1 MKLEG
6 KTIAITGIG
15 GFIGQRMAERALD
28 KGMDVRGLDLSEDA
42 AAHARELGAAVSI
55 GDVRDPEAV
64 ARLLQGA
71 DIVFHAAAIVRESGD
86 MDTFRQVNVDGSRLL
101 ARTAAEMGVAR
112 LVHLSSVMVYG
123 FDFPPDVSEDGPFRG
138 EDNPYCTTKY
148 ESEGAVRDFHG
159 QGDLEVTVIR
169 PGDVYGPGSM
179 PWVVRPL
186 EMMRQGLF
194 MLPDG
199 GHGVL
204 DPTYIDNLIDAV
216 FLTIRKDATDEAF
229 NVTDGM
235 AMETRHFFR
244 YHADMLGKNRI
255 LTLPSWLL
263 KPIFAMI
270 ELGARAVGVQP
281 PASVAALHFINKPHG
296 YSNQKILDLGHE
308 PAVGLDEGMRR
319 VEAWAR
325 KTSLI

>member
-1 MKLEG
+1 MKLDD

-15 GFIGQRMAERALD
+15 GFIGQRMAERALE
-28 KGMDVRGLDLSEDA
+28 KGLDVRGLDLSEDA
-42 AAHARELGAAVSI
+42 AAEVRALGADVI
-55 GDVRDPEAV
+55 VGDVRDPEAV
-64 ARLLQGA
+64 ARMLQGA
-71 DIVFHAAAIVRESGD
+71 DVVFHAAAIVRESGD
-86 MDTFRQVNVDGSRLL
+86 IDTFRQVNVEGSRLL
-101 ARTAAEMGVAR
+101 ARSAAEMGVGR

-123 FDFPPDVSEDGPFRG
+123 FDYPPNIIEEGPFRG
-138 EDNPYCTTKY
+138 EGNPYCTTKY
-148 ESEGAVRDFHG
+148 ESEQAVLDFHG
-159 QGDLEVTVIR
+159 EGDLEVTVIR

-186 EMMRQGLF
+186 EFMKQGIF

-204 DPTYIDNLIDAV
+204 DPTYVDNLIDAV
-216 FLTIRKDATDEAF
+216 FLTIRKDATNQAF

-235 AMETRHFFR
+235 AMETRHFFK
-244 YHADMLGKNRI
+244 YHADMLGKKRI

-263 KPIFAMI
+263 EPLFAMI
-270 ELGARAVGVQP
+270 ELGARAIGMQP

-308 PAVGLDEGMRR
+308 PRVGLDEGMRR

-325 KTSLI
+325 KESLV